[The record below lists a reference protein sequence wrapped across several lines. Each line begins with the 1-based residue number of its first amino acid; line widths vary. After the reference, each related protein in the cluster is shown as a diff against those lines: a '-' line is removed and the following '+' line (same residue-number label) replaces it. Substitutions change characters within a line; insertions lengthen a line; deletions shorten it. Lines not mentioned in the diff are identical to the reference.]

1 MTDVRKAS
9 DELGGD
15 YAYVLDAIFS
25 NSESGLKD
33 ANEILDKYQ
42 EVYEQAKAA
51 ELAADST
58 QYKGTNGVVQTAAKW
73 MSDYSKAV
81 QEYNDALAGGDSS
94 KIAEAKTNFDAVD
107 KSVQCRRYEPGKRN
121 YGFKHEGKEYTVY
134 FDNRGFNVESQ
145 DKQHKEYLRDYELM
159 ELLEAMLEAGYF
171 GVVETLKN
179 TIKKTVKKV
188 SESDTK
194 KAERQ
199 IQEAVEK
206 SQAAV
211 VEEVDIAEAT
221 GILTAD
227 LFQLREYINEDDF
240 YAL

>member
-1 MTDVRKAS
+1 M
-9 DELGGD
+9 
-15 YAYVLDAIFS
+15 
-25 NSESGLKD
+25 
-33 ANEILDKYQ
+33 
-42 EVYEQAKAA
+42 
-51 ELAADST
+51 
-58 QYKGTNGVVQTAAKW
+58 
-73 MSDYSKAV
+73 
-81 QEYNDALAGGDSS
+81 
-94 KIAEAKTNFDAVD
+94 
-107 KSVQCRRYEPGKRN
+107 
-121 YGFKHEGKEYTVY
+121 
-134 FDNRGFNVESQ
+134 
-145 DKQHKEYLRDYELM
+145 
-159 ELLEAMLEAGYF
+159 
-171 GVVETLKN
+171 
-179 TIKKTVKKV
+179 

>member
-1 MTDVRKAS
+1 MR
-9 DELGGD
+9 
-15 YAYVLDAIFS
+15 
-25 NSESGLKD
+25 GL
-33 ANEILDKYQ
+33 Y
-42 EVYEQAKAA
+42 
-51 ELAADST
+51 
-58 QYKGTNGVVQTAAKW
+58 
-73 MSDYSKAV
+73 
-81 QEYNDALAGGDSS
+81 
-94 KIAEAKTNFDAVD
+94 
-107 KSVQCRRYEPGKRN
+107 
-121 YGFKHEGKEYTVY
+121 
-134 FDNRGFNVESQ
+134 
-145 DKQHKEYLRDYELM
+145 YELM

>member
-1 MTDVRKAS
+1 M
-9 DELGGD
+9 
-15 YAYVLDAIFS
+15 
-25 NSESGLKD
+25 
-33 ANEILDKYQ
+33 
-42 EVYEQAKAA
+42 
-51 ELAADST
+51 
-58 QYKGTNGVVQTAAKW
+58 VQTAAKW

-134 FDNRGFNVESQ
+134 FDNRGFNVESR

-240 YAL
+240 LRIIGNRN